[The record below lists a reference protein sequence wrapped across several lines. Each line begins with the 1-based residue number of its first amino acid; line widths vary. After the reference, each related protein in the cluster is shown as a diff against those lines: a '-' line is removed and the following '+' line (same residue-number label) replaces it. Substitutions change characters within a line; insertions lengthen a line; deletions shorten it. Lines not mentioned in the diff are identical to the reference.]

1 MKLARSK
8 NIVSTLAAISMLTV
22 VLQAEEVIEVIE
34 AQEAA
39 ATQSSGLIPLADY
52 SGSLSERSH
61 LFGDFSGSR
70 SEWAARGVTF
80 DIDYNQYFQGVV
92 DGGIDTDSEYGG
104 TIDYN
109 MIVDF
114 DRMGLIPGG
123 LLLMKA
129 VSRYGRSINGIS
141 GALIPV
147 NTDATHPATTT
158 LDDNVALWLPVI
170 NYTQFFSETF
180 ALSIGKMDMYGTTNE
195 FSGGQGRTQWWN
207 LNLAMPLS
215 PVLIVPYSVLGVAA
229 VYIPSPDLIITGLVC
244 TSSDTSNN
252 SGFHK
257 LDDGL
262 TALVTLVY
270 QYNMNGLPGGFTLM
284 PGYGWDN
291 KFNEINGRLT
301 IDDGQ
306 LVASTK
312 DTTWFF
318 SADMWQYLWVED
330 DVNQLID
337 TADGRQDLQGVGVF
351 SRIETAD
358 KDTNP
363 ADLYFTVGLNAK
375 GLIPG
380 RDNDAMGI
388 AYSYTSM
395 NKGRFLDAIG
405 IEGSSTAWELFYN
418 LELTPAVHVT
428 LDAQVVSSVLPNI
441 DTATI
446 LGTSLQMR
454 F

>member
-8 NIVSTLAAISMLTV
+8 NIVSALAAISMLTV
-22 VLQAEEVIEVIE
+22 VLQA
-34 AQEAA
+34 QEAV
-39 ATQSSGLIPLADY
+39 TQPSGLLPLADY

-61 LFGDFSGSR
+61 LFGDLSGSR
-70 SEWAARGVTF
+70 SEWAAKGVTF

-109 MIVDF
+109 INVDF

-123 LLLMKA
+123 LLQMKA
-129 VSRYGRSINGIS
+129 VSRYGRSVNGIS
-141 GALIPV
+141 GALMPV
-147 NTDATHPATTT
+147 NADATHPTTTT
-158 LDDNVALWLPVI
+158 LDDNVALLLPMI
-170 NYTQFFSETF
+170 SYTQFFSETF

-195 FSGGQGRTQWWN
+195 FSGGKGRTQWWN
-207 LNLAMPLS
+207 MNLAMPLS
-215 PVLIVPYSVLGVAA
+215 PALIVPYSVLGAAA
-229 VYIPSPDLIITGLVC
+229 VYMPSPDLTITGLVV
-244 TSSDTSNN
+244 TSSDTTNN
-252 SGFHK
+252 SGFSK

-262 TALVTLVY
+262 TALVTLAY
-270 QYNMNGLPGGFTLM
+270 QYKMNGLPGGFTLM

-375 GLIPG
+375 GLIPS

-395 NKGRFLDAIG
+395 NKGRFLDFIG
-405 IEGSSTAWELFYN
+405 IEDSSTAWELFYN
-418 LELTPAVHVT
+418 FELTPAVHVT
-428 LDAQVVSSVLPNI
+428 LDAQVVNSALPNI
-441 DTATI
+441 DTATV

>member
-1 MKLARSK
+1 
-8 NIVSTLAAISMLTV
+8 MLTV
-22 VLQAEEVIEVIE
+22 VLQAEEVVEVLQ
-34 AQEAA
+34 AQEV
-39 ATQSSGLIPLADY
+39 TEQPSGLLPLADY
-52 SGSLSERSH
+52 SGSLPERSH
-61 LFGDFSGSR
+61 LFGDLGGSR
-70 SEWAARGVTF
+70 SQWAAKGVTF

-92 DGGIDTDSEYGG
+92 DGGVARDSEYGG

-109 MIVDF
+109 INVDL

-123 LLLMKA
+123 LLQMRA
-129 VSRYGRSINGIS
+129 VSRYGRSVNGIS
-141 GALIPV
+141 GALMPV
-147 NTDATHPATTT
+147 NADATHPSTTT
-158 LDDNVALWLPVI
+158 LDDNVALLLPMI
-170 NYTQFFSETF
+170 TYTQFFSNTF

-195 FSGGQGRTQWWN
+195 FSGGKGRTQWWN
-207 LNLAMPLS
+207 MNLAMPIS
-215 PVLIVPYSVLGVAA
+215 PALIVPYSVLGAAA
-229 VYIPSPDLIITGLVC
+229 VYMPSPDLTITGLVV
-244 TSSDTSNN
+244 TSSDTTNN
-252 SGFHK
+252 SGFSK

-262 TALVTLVY
+262 TALVTLAY
-270 QYNMNGLPGGFTLM
+270 QYKVNGLPGGFTLM

-291 KFNEINGRLT
+291 KFNEINGRLV

-306 LVASTK
+306 LVPSSK

-318 SADMWQYLWVED
+318 SADMWQYLWVKD
-330 DVNQLID
+330 DVNQVID

-351 SRIETAD
+351 SRIEAAD

-363 ADLYFTVGLNAK
+363 ADFYFTVGLNAK

-405 IEGSSTAWELFYN
+405 IEDSSTAWELFYN

-428 LDAQVVSSVLPNI
+428 LDAQVVNAALPNI
-441 DTATI
+441 DTATV

>member
-1 MKLARSK
+1 MKIARSK
-8 NIVSTLAAISMLTV
+8 KIITTLATISMLTIIV
-22 VLQAEEVIEVIE
+22 P
-34 AQEAA
+34 AQGSE
-39 ATQSSGLIPLADY
+39 TQPSGLLPLPDY
-52 SGSLSERSH
+52 TGSLSERSH
-61 LFGDFSGSR
+61 LFGDLGGSR
-70 SEWAARGVTF
+70 TEWAKKGFTF

-92 DGGIDTDSEYGG
+92 SGGVDTDSEYGG
-104 TIDYN
+104 TLDYN
-109 MIVDF
+109 INVDF

-123 LLLMKA
+123 LLQMRA
-129 VSRYGRSINGIS
+129 VSRYGQSVNGIS

-147 NTDATHPATTT
+147 NADATHPTTT
-158 LDDNVALWLPVI
+158 ALDDDVSLMLPMI
-170 NYTQFFSETF
+170 TYTQFFSETF
-180 ALSIGKMDMYGTTNE
+180 GLSVGKMDMYGTTNE
-195 FSGGQGRTQWWN
+195 FSGGKGRTQWWN
-207 LNLAMPLS
+207 MNLAMPLS
-215 PVLIVPYSVLGVAA
+215 PALIVPYSVLGAA
-229 VYIPSPDLIITGLVC
+229 TVYMPSPNLTITGLVV
-244 TSSDTSNN
+244 TSSDTSNS
-252 SGFHK
+252 SGFNQ

-262 TALVTLVY
+262 TALVTLEY
-270 QYNMNGLPGGFTLM
+270 QYKMNGLPGGFTLM

-291 KFNEINGRLT
+291 EFNEINGRLT
-301 IDDGQ
+301 IEDGQ
-306 LVASTK
+306 LVPSTK

-330 DVNQLID
+330 DVNQLIG

-363 ADLYFTVGLNAK
+363 ADFYFSVGLNAK
-375 GLIPG
+375 GLIPS

-395 NKGRFLDAIG
+395 NKGRFLDVIG
-405 IEGSSTAWELFYN
+405 IEDSSTVWELFYN
-418 LELTPAVHVT
+418 IELTPAVHLT
-428 LDAQVVSSVLPNI
+428 LDAQLVNSALPNI